1 MRIPRLPFLA
11 LLLSAAPLV
20 QLAPAQPVRDYTAVG
35 RQALDFLLAGKYEE
49 FNSLLTEA
57 GKERL
62 YPDFL
67 RDRVGTELKSFGS
80 LVEVGEPVTAQD
92 GKNSLVSF
100 PVRFSEVSVNIQF
113 TLNESLQIAGLYLRP
128 PSAALPPVRQ
138 RPAYSKPELFS
149 ERQMVVGN
157 DAWRLAGTLLIPAG
171 TPPFPAIVLV
181 HGPGPNDR
189 DESIYSNQVFRD
201 LAEGLAS
208 RGIAVLRYDKR
219 TQAYGER
226 MSEMD
231 FTLQEE
237 TVEDAVRAAALLRRQ
252 PEIDANRIFVLG
264 HSLGG
269 YASPRIA
276 AQDGKLAGLIFLAA
290 NARPIEDVALEQND
304 YVAHL
309 NGGPSEQEQERL
321 ESLKAEVAKV
331 KGLEPGKANPP
342 VVMGLPVSY
351 LLDLKGYDAAA
362 QAKKLA
368 LPMLFLQGERDF
380 QVTMTDFGIW
390 KSALSE
396 RKDATFRSYPK
407 LNHLF
412 MTGEQKS
419 SPAEYRYPEN
429 VDPEVIG
436 DIAGWVL
443 ARKK

>member
-1 MRIPRLPFLA
+1 MRTRPVVFLA
-11 LLLSAAPLV
+11 LLLAALPLV
-20 QLAPAQPVRDYTAVG
+20 IAQPVRDFAAVG
-35 RQALDFLLAGKYEE
+35 RQALDFLLAGKYVE

-67 RDRVGTELKSFGS
+67 RDRVGAELKSFGS
-80 LVEVGEPVTAQD
+80 LVQVGEPATAQD

-113 TLNESLQIAGLYLRP
+113 TLNESLQIAGLYIRP
-128 PSAALPPVRQ
+128 PSEALPPVRQ
-138 RPAYSKPELFS
+138 RPAYSKSELFS
-149 ERQMVVGN
+149 ERQVVVGN
-157 DAWRLAGTLLIPAG
+157 GAWRLAGTLLIPAG

-189 DESIYSNQVFRD
+189 DETIYSNQVFRD

-226 MSEMD
+226 MGDMD

-252 PEIDANRIFVLG
+252 PEIDPTRIFVLG

-276 AQDGKLAGLIFLAA
+276 AQDGKLAGLIFFAA

-309 NGGPSEQEQERL
+309 NGGPSADEQKRL
-321 ESLKAEVAKV
+321 DALKAEVAKV

-342 VVMGLPVSY
+342 VVMGLPAAY
-351 LLDLKGYDAAA
+351 LLDLKGYDPAA